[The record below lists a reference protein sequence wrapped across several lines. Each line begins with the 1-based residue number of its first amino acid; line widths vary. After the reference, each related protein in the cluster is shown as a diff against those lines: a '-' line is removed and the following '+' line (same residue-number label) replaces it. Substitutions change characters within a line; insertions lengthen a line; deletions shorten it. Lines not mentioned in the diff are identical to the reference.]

1 MADVNKNRA
10 EIKEFKSLFRA
21 KCHESI
27 LECYHAYNR
36 KGGTIVPMQTGGS
49 LYFSRAVILAIYAD
63 QPAATKCTLTGSACP
78 ACYTS
83 RSRMAEPSPPS
94 VKMRTDENMHDRRE
108 WLLEYKDRRNV
119 VGASERAKKF
129 GRKQG
134 VQLGSLSPWSNREH
148 RLACANDWVF
158 GPDPVLDNV
167 YQCMPQVIPD
177 QYVLWK
183 PLPAVV
189 HVSMLHVLPVEVSFT
204 LLMSLYTNIFV
215 TIMSICLTFIKV

>member
-10 EIKEFKSLFRA
+10 EIKEFKALFRA
-21 KCHESI
+21 KHESI

-83 RSRMAEPSPPS
+83 RSRMAEPTPPS
-94 VKMRTDENMHDRRE
+94 VKMRTDENMHDRRK
-108 WLLEYKDRRNV
+108 LLLKYKDRCDV
-119 VGASERAKKF
+119 VPVGASERAKKL

-134 VQLGSLSPWSNREH
+134 VQMGSLSPWSNRD
-148 RLACANDWVF
+148 RRRACENDWVF
-158 GPDPVLDNV
+158 GPDPALDNV
-167 YQCMPQVIPD
+167 YQCMPQVI
-177 QYVLWK
+177 QL
-183 PLPAVV
+183 V
-189 HVSMLHVLPVEVSFT
+189 H
-204 LLMSLYTNIFV
+204 
-215 TIMSICLTFIKV
+215 

>member
-78 ACYTS
+78 VCYTS
-83 RSRMAEPSPPS
+83 QSRMAAPPPPS
-94 VKMRTDENMHDRRE
+94 VKMRTDDNMHDRRK

-134 VQLGSLSPWSNREH
+134 VQLGSLSPWSNREC
-148 RLACANDWVF
+148 RRACANDWVF
-158 GPDPVLDNV
+158 GPDAVLDNV
-167 YQCMPQVIPD
+167 YQCMPQVI
-177 QYVLWK
+177 QLVLSMFHVP
-183 PLPAVV
+183 PLKVT
-189 HVSMLHVLPVEVSFT
+189 FI
-204 LLMSLYTNIFV
+204 LLMSFYSNVFITL
-215 TIMSICLTFIKV
+215 MSIS

>member
-1 MADVNKNRA
+1 VADVNKNRA

-49 LYFSRAVILAIYAD
+49 LYFARAVILAIYAD

-78 ACYTS
+78 ACYTA

-177 QYVLWK
+177 Q
-183 PLPAVV
+183 
-189 HVSMLHVLPVEVSFT
+189 
-204 LLMSLYTNIFV
+204 FV
-215 TIMSICLTFIKV
+215 Y

>member
-1 MADVNKNRA
+1 VADVNKNRA

-49 LYFSRAVILAIYAD
+49 LCFSRAVILAIDAD

-78 ACYTS
+78 ACYTPK
-83 RSRMAEPSPPS
+83 SRMAEPPPPS
-94 VKMRTDENMHDRRE
+94 VKMRTYENVHDRRK
-108 WLLEYKDRRNV
+108 LLLKHKDRRDV
-119 VGASERAKKF
+119 VGASERAKKL

-134 VQLGSLSPWSNREH
+134 VQMGSLSPWSNRDA
-148 RLACANDWVF
+148 RLACGNDWVF

-167 YQCMPQVIPD
+167 CQCMPQV
-177 QYVLWK
+177 
-183 PLPAVV
+183 
-189 HVSMLHVLPVEVSFT
+189 VSTQSFT
-204 LLMSLYTNIFV
+204 NPV
-215 TIMSICLTFIKV
+215 RTFRTSFLS